1 MKRKDDWIEDLYYR
15 EFIKP
20 KLEPKDF
27 YWEGG
32 IMVMTEEYHKKRGY
46 CCKNNCKHCPFTL
59 ICSNEQMG
67 LIFT

>member
-46 CCKNNCKHCPFTL
+46 CCGNNCRHCPYEPNNQQNNKVL
-59 ICSNEQMG
+59 SQ
-67 LIFT
+67 

>member
-20 KLEPKDF
+20 KLQPKDF

-32 IMVMTEEYHKKRGY
+32 KMVMTEEYHKKRGY
-46 CCKNNCKHCPFTL
+46 CCGNNCRHCPYHPTNQQNNKVL
-59 ICSNEQMG
+59 
-67 LIFT
+67 T

>member
-46 CCKNNCKHCPFTL
+46 CCNNNCRHCPYHTHNTKVL
-59 ICSNEQMG
+59 PQ
-67 LIFT
+67 